1 MAAMEI
7 PKGRTTYKKR
17 EGILTLTD
25 DRQFLIWS
33 PLPANGPPTVSLA
46 LEKILNLKQTPD
58 TSPKVILKII
68 EKPKTPEEQE
78 GQSFMFQFT
87 SPEEARTEAN
97 ALRDVLSQLLAEL
110 RGGDVPKPAGQQG
123 QPGSAATPSN
133 AKPTSTRWFDDD
145 TLKADIELQL
155 SLLKK
160 DIDLAKTHS
169 EALALKSDAI
179 SDAAFNTQF
188 WASRVGLLRA
198 HAFELHQKKG
208 SYNVLSTV
216 KPRAE
221 NGEFKLSLSPEQIQS
236 ILHQHPLV
244 RRIYNENVPKL
255 TEPEFWSRFFL
266 SKLAKQ
272 LRGERITDV
281 DNSDA
286 LFDRY
291 LGADNSLGFATKIT
305 AAQHVPAI
313 IDLEANEEN
322 QGGFK
327 GGNRKDAEMRPRA
340 NIPIIKTL
348 NSLSEKIMADVAPAD
363 FVATPIG
370 AAAPETETGNKPN
383 MDETRVF
390 SELSLHDLRGDT
402 EVNQIKLNVK
412 DQSKFFSNH
421 GGDSKNN
428 NNNLNLGEDD
438 DNAAI
443 YAKQNPEDVL
453 FEVIADLETFEDDGA
468 GGIDLHKGIGVNDDS
483 ESDPGDATMSGIQ
496 KTPHVGSRAARKA
509 AEVQILDGMRKAR
522 AETLGNSD
530 DIESPM
536 GIPPDITQR
545 CYLTQTATT
554 EFLKQFW
561 TAFLSADSGSSSPEE
576 LAGHVESLKKC
587 VERIESIAA
596 DAEKIR
602 VQIAEK
608 RKREIQEVYQKTGKK
623 LKWVPP
629 KGGKEQV
636 MALFEHTL
644 FALEKAGGAYR
655 GSRGQQEE
663 FPSSVRE
670 YSSGWHH
677 NP

>member
-1 MAAMEI
+1 MALPEI
-7 PKGRTTYKKR
+7 PKGRTSYKKK

-25 DRQFLIWS
+25 DRQSLIWS

-46 LEKILNLKQTPD
+46 LDKILNLKQTPD

-68 EKPKTPEEQE
+68 EKPKTPKEQE

-87 SPEEARTEAN
+87 SPSEARTEAN
-97 ALRDVLSQLLAEL
+97 ALRDLLSQLLAEL
-110 RGGDVPKPAGQQG
+110 RGGDAPKPV
-123 QPGSAATPSN
+123 QPASGGATPS
-133 AKPTSTRWFDDD
+133 AKPPSMRWFDDD
-145 TLKADIELQL
+145 SLKADIDLQL

-188 WASRVGLLRA
+188 WSSRVGLLRA

-291 LGADNSLGFATKIT
+291 LGADNSLGFASKIT

-370 AAAPETETGNKPN
+370 TTPAPDAAPDKPN

-390 SELSLHDLRGDT
+390 SELALHDLRGDT
-402 EVNQIKLNVK
+402 EAGRIKLNVK
-412 DQSKFFSNH
+412 DQPEFFSNH
-421 GGDSKNN
+421 GGDT
-428 NNNLNLGEDD
+428 NNNLSLSEENDD
-438 DNAAI
+438 ASI
-443 YAKQNPEDVL
+443 FAKQNPEEVL
-453 FEVIADLETFEDDGA
+453 FDVIADLETIPDDGA
-468 GGIDLHKGIGVNDDS
+468 GGIDLHTCIGVNDDS
-483 ESDPGDATMSGIQ
+483 ESDTNTLDKKPLR
-496 KTPHVGSRAARKA
+496 VGSKAARKA
-509 AEVQILDGMRKAR
+509 AELQILDGMRKAR
-522 AETLGNSD
+522 TENIAHNSSD
-530 DIESPM
+530 NTSLMESPM
-536 GIPPDITQR
+536 GIPPDITER
-545 CYLTQTATT
+545 CYLTQAATT

-561 TAFLSADSGSSSPEE
+561 TAFLSEESPEKQQS
-576 LAGHVESLKKC
+576 LKGHIESLKKC
-587 VERIESIAA
+587 IERIESITA
-596 DAEKIR
+596 DAEKVR
-602 VQIAEK
+602 VQVAER
-608 RKREIQEVYQKTGKK
+608 RKKEIQEVYQKTGKK

-636 MALFEHTL
+636 MALFEATL
-644 FALEKAGGAYR
+644 GALEKAIGLYTPR
-655 GSRGQQEE
+655 G
-663 FPSSVRE
+663 V
-670 YSSGWHH
+670 
-677 NP
+677 